1 MAADIHRFRRS
12 FANGQQN
19 PAGHSQSIGSR
30 LGRRRRGAKRR
41 DAVTGIVIANFPIIA
56 LIVAAMIGIPLWI
69 TFKHP
74 HGQPDYSEAR
84 AHFRAKAAAEA
95 HTSDFVPTTKVAA
108 FDGLTV
114 ARQHLAPRI
123 MVPGRRHATAGPST
137 RTHPQGTPAGTAPSR
152 TAQAAG
158 SSDTR

>member
-1 MAADIHRFRRS
+1 
-12 FANGQQN
+12 
-19 PAGHSQSIGSR
+19 
-30 LGRRRRGAKRR
+30 
-41 DAVTGIVIANFPIIA
+41 VTGTVIANFPIIA

-74 HGQPDYSEAR
+74 HGHPDYSEAR

-114 ARQHLAPRI
+114 ARQHLAPRT

-152 TAQAAG
+152 TAQPA
-158 SSDTR
+158 SSTDAR

>member
-1 MAADIHRFRRS
+1 
-12 FANGQQN
+12 
-19 PAGHSQSIGSR
+19 
-30 LGRRRRGAKRR
+30 
-41 DAVTGIVIANFPIIA
+41 VTGIVIANFPIIA

-74 HGQPDYSEAR
+74 HGHPDYSEAR

-114 ARQHLAPRI
+114 ARQHLAPRT
-123 MVPGRRHATAGPST
+123 MVPGRRHATAGPSV
-137 RTHPQGTPAGTAPSR
+137 RTHPAGHAGPDRLVRRHPAGWLHRHAVTRGAGGNHDLAEHDGDTAGVSELPPCRSFLTLSR
-152 TAQAAG
+152 A
-158 SSDTR
+158 